1 MKKQILERAADGY
14 IPSPEEALLLMGP
27 EFMPLDELIHAAGA
41 ITKQYHGSRVK
52 MCAIH
57 AVKVGR
63 CSGDCA
69 FCAQSSHHNC
79 HIHVVK
85 IGDISYEKIASHVRL
100 LEKNGVERFS
110 LVTSGERLTDEEFSH
125 ILQIYRRL
133 HNETGIGLCASLG
146 SLDQQRAQALA
157 ACGVTRYHH
166 NIETAPSYFPQICST
181 HSYKDK
187 LETIRIAREA
197 GMEICCGGII
207 SMGETSRQRVEMAYA
222 LQKLHADCVPVNI
235 LNPIPGTRLEHQ
247 PLLSTDEILRTIALF
262 RLVMPKQTLC
272 FAGGRQNAMGDDEY
286 AGYEAGINALIIGD
300 FLTTQGK
307 ELREEISKLTALGRV

>member
-14 IPSPEEALLLMGP
+14 IPSPEEALLLMDP

-85 IGDISYEKIASHVRL
+85 IGDIFYEKIASHVRL

-146 SLDQQRAQALA
+146 SLDEQRAQALA
-157 ACGVTRYHH
+157 GCGVTRYHH

-181 HSYKDK
+181 KS
-187 LETIRIAREA
+187 E
-197 GMEICCGGII
+197 
-207 SMGETSRQRVEMAYA
+207 
-222 LQKLHADCVPVNI
+222 
-235 LNPIPGTRLEHQ
+235 
-247 PLLSTDEILRTIALF
+247 
-262 RLVMPKQTLC
+262 
-272 FAGGRQNAMGDDEY
+272 
-286 AGYEAGINALIIGD
+286 
-300 FLTTQGK
+300 
-307 ELREEISKLTALGRV
+307 